1 MKLATHKALDA
12 LIGEYLCGA
21 LRAPVRRRFERA
33 LRDEIFVAQRL
44 EYWLGRAQ
52 IKPSMVGAVEPSPQV
67 WQSIARDLNLA
78 GYAQNSATR
87 KAVARKNDDSI
98 FFISR
103 WFNWRMIAAS
113 SAAAIFTMLA
123 IQWFVPALFAPSFD
137 AVAQL
142 KGTAPTQ
149 TASIVASRS
158 KDGKRLALRAD
169 RVLAVTDQQSFEL
182 WLLPKDG
189 SAPVSVAVI
198 DGFDVTSRE
207 LTLPAMLVDRV
218 SAGAKLAISI
228 EPRGGSK
235 TGAPTGPVILVGAIE
250 S

>member
-12 LIGEYLCGA
+12 LIGEYLCGG

-33 LRDEIFVAQRL
+33 LRDELFVAQRL
-44 EYWLGRAQ
+44 EYWLGRVQ
-52 IKPSMVGAVEPSPQV
+52 IKPSMVGAVQPSPRV
-67 WQSIARDLNLA
+67 WQSIVRDLNLA
-78 GYAQNSATR
+78 AYAQNSTVR
-87 KAVARKNDDSI
+87 KAVVRKNDDANS
-98 FFISR
+98 FIDR
-103 WFNWRMIAAS
+103 WFNWRMIATSGVAVV
-113 SAAAIFTMLA
+113 FMMLA
-123 IQWFVPALFAPSFD
+123 VQWFVPTLFAPGFD

-158 KDGKRLALRAD
+158 KDGKRLVLKAD

-198 DGFDVTSRE
+198 DGFDAKSRE
-207 LTLPAMLVDRV
+207 LTLPVTLVDRV

-235 TGAPTGPVILVGAIE
+235 TGAPTGPVILLGAIE

>member
-12 LIGEYLCGA
+12 LIGEYLCA
-21 LRAPVRRRFERA
+21 AMPAPVRRRFERA
-33 LRDEIFVAQRL
+33 LRDELFVSQRL
-44 EYWLGRAQ
+44 DYWLRRTQ
-52 IKPSMVGAVEPSPQV
+52 IKPSMLGAVQPSPQV

-78 GYAQNSATR
+78 AYAQKSAAHNA
-87 KAVARKNDDSI
+87 AVSKNDDRAS
-98 FFISR
+98 FVDR
-103 WFNWRMIAAS
+103 WFNWRALAAS
-113 SAAAIFTMLA
+113 GVAVIFLMLA
-123 IQWFVPALFAPSFD
+123 VQWFIPSLFAPSFD

-149 TASIVASRS
+149 LTSIVASRS
-158 KDGKRLALRAD
+158 KDGKRLALKAD
-169 RVLAVTDQQSFEL
+169 RVLAVTEQQSFEL
-182 WLLPKDG
+182 WLLPQDG

-198 DGFDVTSRE
+198 DGFDAKSRE
-207 LTLPAMLVDRV
+207 LMLPVTLVNRV

-235 TGAPTGPVILVGAIE
+235 TGAPTGPVILVGAVE